1 MIAPPYTD
9 NPDLDA
15 FLYNVYLNGT
25 DSSGVSGLNP
35 NTTTG
40 EITDSEGNVV
50 GYLYQFIHVKY
61 ADSNTGL
68 NISDTQTGKSYYG
81 IHNSNTST
89 ESTNPAD
96 YTWYEVV
103 GTFGTTKSLYYYVL
117 GGRQVKFDVNTDPQD
132 YHWLVDTGIA
142 INLDL
147 IVPPKTITT
156 SELID
161 AAVTEIKL
169 ANAAVT
175 ASKTSIAAI
184 SNATGDLVAN
194 SVGTTQITDN
204 AITSEKVIANAIV
217 AGKIAANAVTAV
229 AIEANAITANKI
241 AADAVTADKIAA
253 NSVTAVKIA
262 ANAVTADK
270 VLANSISASKMV
282 TNTIT
287 AASSIIADAAIT
299 NAKISDAAITNAK
312 ISNAAVSTLSIAGNA
327 VTVPVSSFASGNS
340 ASVTFTVPPEA
351 AGQPV
356 SIIVT
361 WYYVQISWFRG
372 YIYRDGSLIFNRLMS
387 RSFGGVNPFMPITA
401 TFIDYPP
408 VGTHTY
414 SLGSS
419 YDDGNTVVPEAT
431 ALYAI
436 LSKR

>member
-15 FLYNVYLNGT
+15 FLYNIYLNGT
-25 DSSGVSGLNP
+25 DSSGLGGLNP

-68 NISDTQTGKSYYG
+68 NMSDTQTGKSYYG
-81 IHNSNTST
+81 IHNNPAAS

-96 YTWYEVV
+96 YTWYEVP
-103 GTFGTTKSLYYYVL
+103 GTFGTTRSLYYYVL
-117 GGRQVKFDVNTDPQD
+117 GGRQIKFDVNTDPQD
-132 YHWLVDTGIA
+132 YHWLVDTSIA

-169 ANAAVT
+169 ADAAVT
-175 ASKTSIAAI
+175 ASKTNIAAI
-184 SNATGDLVAN
+184 SNTTGDLVAN

-204 AITSEKVIANAIV
+204 AITSQKVTANAIT

-229 AIEANAITANKI
+229 TIEANAVTANKI

-270 VLANSISASKMV
+270 INVNTLSAITANMG
-282 TNTIT
+282 TIT
-287 AASSIIADAAIT
+287 AGTIRLPAT
-299 NAKISDAAITNAK
+299 
-312 ISNAAVSTLSIAGNA
+312 
-327 VTVPVSSFASGNS
+327 GNS
-340 ASVTFTVPPEA
+340 YL
-351 AGQPV
+351 
-356 SIIVT
+356 II
-361 WYYVQISWFRG
+361 
-372 YIYRDGSLIFNRLMS
+372 DGSNNRIDVYNN
-387 RSFGGVNPFMPITA
+387 GVLR
-401 TFIDYPP
+401 
-408 VGTHTY
+408 VR
-414 SLGSS
+414 LG
-419 YDDGNTVVPEAT
+419 NLA
-431 ALYAI
+431 
-436 LSKR
+436 

>member
-15 FLYNVYLNGT
+15 FLYNIYLNGT
-25 DSSGVSGLNP
+25 DSSGLGGLNP

-68 NISDTQTGKSYYG
+68 NMSDTQTGKSYYG
-81 IHNSNTST
+81 IHNNPAAS

-169 ANAAVT
+169 ADAAVT
-175 ASKTSIAAI
+175 ASKTNIAAI

-194 SVGTTQITDN
+194 SVGTTQITDDAITSQKITAN
-204 AITSEKVIANAIV
+204 AIT

-229 AIEANAITANKI
+229 TIEANAITAAKI

-253 NSVTAVKIA
+253 NAITAVKIA
-262 ANAVTADK
+262 ADAITTNKIAADAVTADK
-270 VLANSISASKMV
+270 INVSNLSA
-282 TNTIT
+282 IT
-287 AASSIIADAAIT
+287 ANMGTI
-299 NAKISDAAITNAK
+299 NA
-312 ISNAAVSTLSIAGNA
+312 
-327 VTVPVSSFASGNS
+327 
-340 ASVTFTVPPEA
+340 
-351 AGQPV
+351 
-356 SIIVT
+356 
-361 WYYVQISWFRG
+361 
-372 YIYRDGSLIFNRLMS
+372 GSLNINNKFVVDTN
-387 RSFGGVNPFMPITA
+387 
-401 TFIDYPP
+401 
-408 VGTHTY
+408 
-414 SLGSS
+414 
-419 YDDGNTVVPEAT
+419 GNTVISSGSSGARMEIKNNVIKVFDNNGVLRVKIGDLA
-431 ALYAI
+431 A
-436 LSKR
+436 